1 MIINKIK
8 FFLLIVIFNFMLI
21 SCSSVQKALDPQ
33 TKNSSEEFLV
43 EKKSPLSMPPDFD
56 KLPVPQ
62 AEKNLEQDNYELEDL
77 IKKNEQVNVQI
88 KENKNLELEEL
99 ILDKIKNN

>member
-1 MIINKIK
+1 
-8 FFLLIVIFNFMLI
+8 MLT

-62 AEKNLEQDNYELEDL
+62 AEKNFEQDTYELEDL
-77 IKKNEQVNVQI
+77 IKKNEKANLQN
-88 KENKNLELEEL
+88 KENKNLEFEEL
-99 ILDKIKNN
+99 ILDQIKNN

>member
-56 KLPVPQ
+56 KLPVPK
-62 AEKNLEQDNYELEDL
+62 AEKNFEQNTYELEDL
-77 IKKNEQVNVQI
+77 IKKNEKANLQNN
-88 KENKNLELEEL
+88 ENKNLELEEL
-99 ILDKIKNN
+99 ILDQIKNN

>member
-1 MIINKIK
+1 MINKIK
-8 FFLLIVIFNFMLI
+8 FFLLIIIFNFILA

-62 AEKNLEQDNYELEDL
+62 ADKNFEQDTYELEDL
-77 IKKNEQVNVQI
+77 IKKNEKANLQN

-99 ILDKIKNN
+99 ILDQIKNN